1 MYFYFQSQKT
11 HDSFAAHDPRPS
23 VRPRAGHVLL
33 ITWVY
38 VSVVVVG
45 YTYSSQL
52 TASLTVQ
59 EVSPPFSSLQQLV
72 SQDTYTWGVA
82 GGAGLHSILQVRDL
96 LFQWAV
102 CLTKSYAKPEVSLG
116 LTGRLSNSITC
127 CSCNG
132 WPELESHPLFMLDFS
147 VCC

>member
-1 MYFYFQSQKT
+1 MIFIGQHHKEYLKCAS
-11 HDSFAAHDPRPS
+11 SFSAYEARLPITS
-23 VRPRAGHVLL
+23 RAGHVLL

-72 SQDTYTWGVA
+72 SQDTYTWGMANGTAIQTLIKASWTASLVF
-82 GGAGLHSILQVRDL
+82 S
-96 LFQWAV
+96 FV
-102 CLTKSYAKPEVSLG
+102 CLLPCGAIQLTMVSRHVLPA
-116 LTGRLSNSITC
+116 LKAS
-127 CSCNG
+127 
-132 WPELESHPLFMLDFS
+132 
-147 VCC
+147 